1 MSSVAVAC
9 PRCQSSLPGAL
20 CNAGTPVSCPACE
33 TPIQVEV
40 FPAFFKPA
48 GAGPSG
54 ETILE
59 EGVSSCFYHEQKK
72 AVVHCD
78 ACGRFLCA
86 LCDLD
91 LNGQHLCPACLQAG
105 KKKGSI
111 PELENRR
118 TVYGSAALSL
128 VILPLLIWPVT
139 LITAP
144 LAIGLAIFSFF
155 RPSSLVSRNR
165 LSAWLALSIGL
176 LQISIWVAVF
186 YRISQRS

>member
-1 MSSVAVAC
+1 MSSVAVVC

-20 CNAGTPVSCPACE
+20 CNTGTPVSCPACD
-33 TPIQVEV
+33 TSIQVEI
-40 FPAFFKPA
+40 FPVFFKPA
-48 GAGPSG
+48 AAGQSG

-91 LNGQHLCPACLQAG
+91 FNGQHLCSACLQTG

-118 TVYGSAALSL
+118 TIYDRSALVLAL
-128 VILPLLIWPVT
+128 LPLMV
-139 LITAP
+139 TAP
-144 LAIGLAIFSFF
+144 VAVVLAVLSFF
-155 RPSSLVSRNR
+155 RPPSLIRRTR
-165 LSAWLALSIGL
+165 LLA
-176 LQISIWVAVF
+176 WVALLLGLFQIALWVILF
-186 YRISQRS
+186 WSIS